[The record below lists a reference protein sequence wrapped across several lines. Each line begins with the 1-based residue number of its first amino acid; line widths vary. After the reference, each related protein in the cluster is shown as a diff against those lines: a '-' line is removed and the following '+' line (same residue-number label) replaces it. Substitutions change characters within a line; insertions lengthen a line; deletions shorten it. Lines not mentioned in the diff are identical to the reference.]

1 MRKRF
6 AHNRA
11 ITLSLFF
18 ASDKF
23 DETSFFVC
31 VLFYFVVGV
40 CVCVC
45 VLFKNKD
52 SVKEETLK

>member
-45 VLFKNKD
+45 VC
-52 SVKEETLK
+52 SLKIRIQLRRRR

>member
-6 AHNRA
+6 AHNRV

-23 DETSFFVC
+23 DEISSSSSSFFVC
-31 VLFYFVVGV
+31 
-40 CVCVC
+40 
-45 VLFKNKD
+45 FKNKD
-52 SVKEETLK
+52 SVKEEMLK